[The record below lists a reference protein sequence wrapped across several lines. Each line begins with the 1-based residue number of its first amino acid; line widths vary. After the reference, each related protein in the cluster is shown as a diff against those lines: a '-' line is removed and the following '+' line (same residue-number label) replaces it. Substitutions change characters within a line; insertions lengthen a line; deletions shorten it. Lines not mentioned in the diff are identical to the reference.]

1 MEIRPED
8 RPDERPEM
16 TPTRDTVTLW
26 IALVLAAIL
35 VGGGTYYFLFMDDQ
49 GEPTEQVVE
58 LAPEPEPL
66 PTPPATPAELPDVKE
81 EIPVQAP
88 APKEEKATLP
98 SLDDSD
104 QLAREQL
111 AQLSPD
117 GKLESWLP
125 GDYIV
130 RRGVTLIDGLSRGIV
145 LRKMINAPTPEGKF
159 LVQKDGAKISID
171 PANYQ
176 RYTYLVET
184 FEALDTDTMVK
195 LFHLLRPL
203 MEQAYAELGYPGEKM
218 DKAVIAALDQILA
231 TPFPLQPVY
240 LTAESVNYKFADPAL
255 EALPDLQKQLIR
267 MGPDNT
273 KRVQTKAKAIREALL
288 K

>member
-26 IALVLAAIL
+26 IALVLAVIL
-35 VGGGTYYFLFMDDQ
+35 VGGGTYYFLFMDGQ
-49 GEPTEQVVE
+49 GEPIEQVVE

-66 PTPPATPAELPDVKE
+66 PTPPAMPAELPEVKE

-88 APKEEKATLP
+88 APKEEKAKLP

-111 AQLSPD
+111 AQLAPD

-145 LRKMINAPTPEGKF
+145 LRKMLNAPTPEGQF
-159 LVQKDGAKISID
+159 LVLKDGAKTSID

-218 DKAVIAALDQILA
+218 DKAVIGALDQVLA

-240 LTAESVNYKFADPAL
+240 LSTESVNYKFADPAL

-273 KRVQTKAKAIREALL
+273 RRIQAKAKSIREALL